1 MLSPRNLL
9 SWLGVRSGKAGR
21 NRAASA
27 IADSLRPVRGATL
40 EQFRAQALKETN
52 P

>member
-1 MLSPRNLL
+1 MLSRRNLL
-9 SWLGVRSGKAGR
+9 SWPGVRSGNAG

-27 IADSLRPVRGATL
+27 IADGLRPIRGATL
-40 EQFRAQALKETN
+40 EQFRAQALKETK

>member
-1 MLSPRNLL
+1 MLSRRNSL
-9 SWLGVRSGKAGR
+9 SWLGVRSGNAGK

-27 IADSLRPVRGATL
+27 IADGLRPIRGATL